1 MSLPRAL
8 KEKIKSLSPED
19 IDRLIRM
26 GWEDR
31 TSFEAISHQFGF
43 SENDF
48 VRFMRSQLSAS
59 VFARWRKRIHH
70 QGHLKHEV
78 KSGLRTTRF
87 KCTRQSVEGRT
98 KGWK

>member
-1 MSLPRAL
+1 MGAARDFQRKIGRFS
-8 KEKIKSLSPED
+8 KEE

-31 TSFEAISHQFGF
+31 TTFETIEQQFDI

-48 VRFMRSQLSAS
+48 IRLMRGKLSEAA
-59 VFARWRKRIHH
+59 FLRWRKRIQKH
-70 QGHLKHEV
+70 GHLKHET
-78 KSGLRTTRF
+78 KRGFKTDRF
-87 KCTRQSVEGRT
+87 KCTRQSTDGIT